1 MTFPNY
7 IIFESY
13 TIALNSSIML
23 DLYIQ
28 QVISILLCGQ
38 IFTAIAIESRRS
50 AEEGYSTNEESDLVL
65 IMLCCLFCCLV
76 LTVLLDF
83 FSTPDAN
90 TVPKCYILECW
101 IC

>member
-7 IIFESY
+7 IISESY

-38 IFTAIAIESRRS
+38 IYTAIAIEKHQKYKRK
-50 AEEGYSTNEESDLVL
+50 AEHRKDILLMKNQIAFL
-65 IMLCCLFCCLV
+65 LCYVIYPSVQL
-76 LTVLLDF
+76 
-83 FSTPDAN
+83 
-90 TVPKCYILECW
+90 
-101 IC
+101 